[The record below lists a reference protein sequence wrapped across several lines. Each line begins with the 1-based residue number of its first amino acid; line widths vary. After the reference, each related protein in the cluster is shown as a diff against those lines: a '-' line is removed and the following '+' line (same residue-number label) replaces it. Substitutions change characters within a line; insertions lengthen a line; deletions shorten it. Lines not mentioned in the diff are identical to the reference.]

1 MPLQK
6 YFPFL
11 QEGIHRAFN
20 HSERLNWQI
29 HIRDG
34 LELHFSHFYC
44 CSSACPCITL
54 RNGTVCTVKWNHIL
68 HRQKR
73 ALRIENDHIMFFQ
86 IASLKGIKVRPACVS
101 YYTKGRQKKAK
112 ISLFWDLTT
121 YMYAC
126 GPCFPK
132 KQLGMEILF
141 WRQTCCS
148 QPLEWLKPVRRYHRS
163 LPARALYL
171 FGMCY
176 TRSKTTQN
184 KNILY
189 S

>member
-11 QEGIHRAFN
+11 QEGIHWAFN

-34 LELHFSHFYC
+34 LEQHFSHFYC

-73 ALRIENDHIMFFQ
+73 ALWIENDHIMFFQ

-101 YYTKGRQKKAK
+101 YYTKGKKKKKGK

-121 YMYAC
+121 YMYAR

-148 QPLEWLKPVRRYHRS
+148 QPLEWLKPVRRCQPITPCLRTV
-163 LPARALYL
+163 LVWNVLYE
-171 FGMCY
+171 
-176 TRSKTTQN
+176 K
-184 KNILY
+184 
-189 S
+189 